1 MSLVKVRLLNDGGF
15 NGFVDTKFPVVVMGQ
30 LEVPVVVMG
39 QLEEDYGAVII
50 KPDELA
56 RVGYDVYNYMDD
68 PVNGKRTF
76 VLGTEAVLI

>member
-15 NGFVDTKFPVVVMGQ
+15 NGFVDTKF
-30 LEVPVVVMG
+30 PVVVMG

-68 PVNGKRTF
+68 TVNDKRTF